1 MGPKGTGSS
10 AQSVM
15 VHAGS
20 AVSFVMIRA
29 SILDAFFEEES

>member
-1 MGPKGTGSS
+1 
-10 AQSVM
+10 M